1 MFDNSPN
8 NPRIPAFLRFVI
20 AIECGVVLMGASLL
34 YLFPS
39 LAEQLWAWPIPP
51 FNSRFVGAIY
61 FAAYV
66 PLLIFWFSARWTPGR
81 FILWLIFVF
90 TALVM
95 IVMFIHWQSFAWD
108 RFSTYLIFW
117 PLYIFLP
124 INSAVFLVL
133 SRGVQVS
140 RPVTMPALWKFILLS
155 IAVVGTGYGIGLL
168 ISPESLT
175 GFWPWNVDAFHGRIY
190 ASAFLTPAA
199 GAWILIRRPG
209 AASEYLTFGLNLL
222 TGGFLPALGILL
234 TNVNMPPE
242 RQIDYNSPGT
252 WLFLGIF
259 LFTGVLGAAQIALA
273 FQKSNK
279 LETT

>member
-1 MFDNSPN
+1 MFDATPN
-8 NPRIPAFLRFVI
+8 NPRISTFLRFVI
-20 AIECGVVLMGASLL
+20 AIECGVVLMGAVLL
-34 YLFPS
+34 YLFPK
-39 LAEQLWAWPIPP
+39 LAEQLWAWSIPP

-66 PLLIFWFSARWTPGR
+66 PLLIFWFNPRWTPGR

-90 TALVM
+90 TTLVM
-95 IVMFIHWQSFAWD
+95 LVMFVHWQSFAWD
-108 RFSTYLIFW
+108 RLSTYLIFW

-124 INSAVFLVL
+124 INSAVFLVR
-133 SRGVQVS
+133 SREIQIS
-140 RPVTMPALWKFILLS
+140 SPVTMPTLWKFILLS
-155 IAVVGTGYGIGLL
+155 IAVVGTGYGLGLL
-168 ISPESLT
+168 IAPEALT

-199 GAWILIRRPG
+199 GAWILLRRQS

-234 TNVNMPPE
+234 TNLSVPPE
-242 RQIDYNSPGT
+242 RQIDYNAPGT
-252 WLFLGIF
+252 WIFFGLF
-259 LFTGVLGAAQIALA
+259 LFTGVLGAIQIALA